1 MQAPVHHPEQYKGFH
16 ISLRCHGADDLWEVT
31 EVHIADSSGLV
42 PPLFPRRQL
51 PGRFDSAVLAVER
64 GMGWARAVIDNL
76 DPALDGGWLK

>member
-1 MQAPVHHPEQYKGFH
+1 MQAPVHHQEQYKGFH

>member
-1 MQAPVHHPEQYKGFH
+1 MQAPVHHQEQYKGFH

-76 DPALDGGWLK
+76 DPTLDRDWGN

>member
-1 MQAPVHHPEQYKGFH
+1 MQAPVTHQEQYKGFH
-16 ISLRCHGADDLWEVT
+16 ISLRCQGEGGLWEVA
-31 EVHIADSSGLV
+31 EVHIADSGGLA

-76 DPALDGGWLK
+76 DPTLDGDWLK